1 MATKMNNN
9 GHLKENSFVSSSAA
23 ISQSV
28 VGRYALGRADCNI
41 KTWILVGSPC
51 QNPHIGTNFSALHC
65 QPTYAMGPAVVINID
80 LTRSSPVC
88 LQVEIE
94 FQTLAYPASAYTRIY
109 TPRQVGA
116 IIFGP

>member
-1 MATKMNNN
+1 MNNY

-23 ISQSV
+23 LFHNV
-28 VGRYALGRADCNI
+28 VGRYALGHADCNI

-51 QNPHIGTNFSALHC
+51 QNPHIGTNFNALHRR
-65 QPTYAMGPAVVINID
+65 PTYAMGPAVVISID

-88 LQVEIE
+88 LQVEIK

-116 IIFGP
+116 IIFRP